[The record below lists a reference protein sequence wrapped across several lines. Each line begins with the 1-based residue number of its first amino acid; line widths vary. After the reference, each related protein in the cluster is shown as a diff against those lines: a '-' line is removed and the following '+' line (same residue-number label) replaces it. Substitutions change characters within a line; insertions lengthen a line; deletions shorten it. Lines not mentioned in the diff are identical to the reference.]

1 MIFLLRSNKKAS
13 HTSGNHIMSTVN
25 EAIFSDQSVLSRTG
39 IEDRE
44 ISQTT
49 SHPRRSGPG
58 ILSARALP
66 ADWAQSVDTLSER
79 LPLNL
84 QRELESYFN
93 IDLSGVRIYIGSQAS
108 SLGALALTH
117 GDNIYFAPGHYHPL
131 TLAGRRLIAHEV
143 VHVIQQRHGYARNP
157 MSSGVALLEDAE
169 LEEEA
174 ERLAS
179 AFVTGVERVRLQAG
193 TVRRFEVDTQTYGS
207 VVQPVGG
214 HGG

>member
-1 MIFLLRSNKKAS
+1 MMSPANEVILL
-13 HTSGNHIMSTVN
+13 
-25 EAIFSDQSVLSRTG
+25 DQPVLSRIG

-179 AFVTGVERVRLQAG
+179 AFVTGVERVEFQSG
-193 TVRRFEVDTQTYGS
+193 T
-207 VVQPVGG
+207 
-214 HGG
+214 